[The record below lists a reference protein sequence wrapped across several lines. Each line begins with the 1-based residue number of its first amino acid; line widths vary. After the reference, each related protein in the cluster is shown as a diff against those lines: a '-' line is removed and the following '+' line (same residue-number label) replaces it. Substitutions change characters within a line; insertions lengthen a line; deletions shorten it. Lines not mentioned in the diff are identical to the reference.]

1 MLSPVDQRGAPIPT
15 IVFSKVHFFRLVVSE
30 WERASRRA
38 QMSEH
43 SSPRPRH
50 QYRRPSCMLFRRDAT
65 GRRLARPSFGRVEG
79 AARNSSAVLSC
90 SGGGSAARG
99 LPKAG
104 ASRAV
109 RDLKWPWLI
118 RGIFFLASPPTS
130 RKRGGLKP
138 DYRSHKTSP
147 RRNTRRSQ
155 ATTTG
160 AVTITAKRAFL
171 EAKE

>member
-50 QYRRPSCMLFRRDAT
+50 QYRRPSCMLLRLDAT

-90 SGGGSAARG
+90 SGRGSASRGPRRGRVGRYGTLSGRG
-99 LPKAG
+99 LF
-104 ASRAV
+104 AV
-109 RDLKWPWLI
+109 FSFAHPHKRRENCLRD
-118 RGIFFLASPPTS
+118 PTT
-130 RKRGGLKP
+130 
-138 DYRSHKTSP
+138 SHRKTSP
-147 RRNTRRSQ
+147 RCNTKKRRRT
-155 ATTTG
+155 ANG